1 MTISSTYEPVQYNGN
16 GVTTVFAFPY
26 EFYNS
31 TDLIVKSTVILTGV
45 TTTLTIT
52 TDYTVSGGN
61 GSTGNVTFVVAP
73 ASTVRITIERAIPY
87 TQTQD
92 YQENTAFP
100 AATLETGLDKAVV
113 MAQQA
118 KVASDLA
125 LKFPATDPSASLGDI
140 PNSVARAN
148 ALLSFDAN
156 GVPSAVTLA
165 SLGADINVSLT
176 SPQNGDALTYNAGS
190 WLNRSVLASLGTNI
204 ASASTTAISAA
215 DSDFVTITGTTGI
228 TSFGTPA
235 SLSRKHIWAVF
246 AGALTLTHNATSLIL
261 PGAANYTTSAG
272 DVLECVHISGANW
285 RVVGITRANGQAV
298 AVASS
303 GPTLGTPVATTSGT
317 AIDFTG
323 IPAGVKQIVISI
335 DGSSVNISDN
345 MVIQIGDSG
354 GIETSGYKSVGAY
367 INSSSASAN
376 QASQYFYFN
385 TGAATD
391 TYSGLMILS
400 LLDSSTN
407 TWASFGSICAAPSN
421 ITILSSGTKSLTGVL
436 DRVRFSTVNGISTYD
451 AGKINIQYQ

>member
-1 MTISSTYEPVQYNGN
+1 MTVSTVYQPVAFTGN
-16 GVTTVFAFPY
+16 GVATAIPFPY
-26 EFYNS
+26 TFYNN
-31 TDLIVKSTVILTGV
+31 TDLLVQLVLISTGV
-45 TTTLTIT
+45 ATTQTLGV
-52 TDYTVSGGN
+52 DYTVSGGS
-61 GSTGNVTFVVAP
+61 GAGGTVTFTAAP
-73 ASTVRITIERAIPY
+73 SALYRGVIQYIPDLLQG
-87 TQTQD
+87 TNFVD
-92 YQENTAFP
+92 NDPLFADDVEEA
-100 AATLETGLDKAVV
+100 LDKNVLANQHISAEV
-113 MAQQA
+113 
-118 KVASDLA
+118 DRA
-125 LKFPATDPSASLGDI
+125 LKFPATDPSASRGDI

-176 SPQNGDALTYNAGS
+176 SPQNGDVMTYNAGS

-204 ASASTTAISAA
+204 ASAATTNLGAA
-215 DSDFVTITGTTGI
+215 NSDFVTITGTTGI

-246 AGALTLTHNATSLIL
+246 AGAVTITHNATTLIL
-261 PGAANYTTSAG
+261 PGAANYTTAAG

-285 RVVGITRANGQAV
+285 RVVAITKANGQAV
-298 AVASS
+298 VAPASL
-303 GPTLGTPVATTSGT
+303 TIGTPVATTSGT

-323 IPAGVKQIVISI
+323 IPSTVKQIIISI

-345 MVIQIGDSG
+345 MIIQIGDSG

-367 INSSSASAN
+367 ISGSSASAN

-385 TGAATD
+385 TGAASD
-391 TYSGLMILS
+391 THSGLMILS

-421 ITILSSGTKSLTGVL
+421 LTIYSSGTKSLTGVL
-436 DRVRFSTVNGISTYD
+436 DRVRFSTVNGTSTFD